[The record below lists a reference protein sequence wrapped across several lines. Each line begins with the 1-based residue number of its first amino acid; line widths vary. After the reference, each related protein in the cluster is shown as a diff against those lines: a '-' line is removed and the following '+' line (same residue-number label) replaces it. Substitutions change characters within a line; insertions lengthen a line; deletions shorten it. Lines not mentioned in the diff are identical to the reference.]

1 MTRPEPLTP
10 AALYRRCDPDQ
21 FRFATTEELAESDK
35 IIGQARAM
43 TAVRFG
49 VGMRRKGYN
58 LFALGPSETLRH
70 TIVREYLEGVA
81 AEAPVPPDWCYVH
94 NFADPRRPKALKLP
108 PDRATR
114 LSDAMNALIDE
125 LRVALRATFEGEE
138 YRTRRQMIESAFRHQ
153 QENSLEAIQ
162 EAARAKNIALMRT
175 PAGLI
180 FAPTRDGE
188 VLSPEDFNKLP
199 KEEQDRIKADVEA
212 LQKELQDSLQ
222 KMPIWEKELRE
233 KIRDLN
239 REVTKYAVGHLIG
252 GLRDANRD
260 LPQVTAYLDAVERD
274 IVDNALD
281 FLRSPMPQEGT
292 EQPSSAALS
301 LDSDQPPSFR
311 RYRVNVIVDQ
321 SRAKGAPVIYE
332 DIPSLSNL
340 IGRIEHMAQF
350 GALITD
356 FNLIKP
362 GALHR
367 ANGGYLLID
376 ARKLLMEPLA
386 YEELKR
392 AMRAEEIRIDG
403 LAQRLSLISTVSLE
417 PEPIPLD
424 VKIVLVGDRQ
434 LYHLLSAYDPDFEA
448 LFKVPA
454 EFNDRMDLTPE
465 AVDDYARLIA
475 KLVQRE
481 KLRPLD
487 PSGVARV
494 IEHAMRLADDSEKL
508 SVHIRNVIDL
518 LREADYW
525 AEQATANI
533 IAAPH
538 VQQALDA
545 QVYRIDWVREQVQ
558 EQIRRG
564 TVLIDTAGAVA
575 GQVNGLSVLQAG
587 SFAFGRP
594 SRITARVR
602 IGKGEVIDIER
613 QVELGGPLHSKGV
626 MILSGFLGARFAAD
640 RPLTLSATLVFEQ
653 SYGGVEGD
661 SASSAELYA
670 LLSAL
675 ANLPIGQ
682 NFAVTGSVNQMGQV
696 QAIGG
701 VNEKIEGYFD
711 ICAAKG
717 LTGEQGVLIP
727 ASNVKHLM
735 LRPDV
740 VEAAAAGR
748 FRIFPIGRVEE
759 GIEILTGTPAGA
771 AGADGKF
778 PSNSVFGRVEAR
790 LAQFAEAARRFAAT
804 RKDGET

>member
-321 SRAKGAPVIYE
+321 SRAKGAPVI
-332 DIPSLSNL
+332 
-340 IGRIEHMAQF
+340 
-350 GALITD
+350 
-356 FNLIKP
+356 
-362 GALHR
+362 
-367 ANGGYLLID
+367 
-376 ARKLLMEPLA
+376 
-386 YEELKR
+386 
-392 AMRAEEIRIDG
+392 
-403 LAQRLSLISTVSLE
+403 
-417 PEPIPLD
+417 
-424 VKIVLVGDRQ
+424 
-434 LYHLLSAYDPDFEA
+434 
-448 LFKVPA
+448 
-454 EFNDRMDLTPE
+454 
-465 AVDDYARLIA
+465 
-475 KLVQRE
+475 
-481 KLRPLD
+481 
-487 PSGVARV
+487 
-494 IEHAMRLADDSEKL
+494 
-508 SVHIRNVIDL
+508 
-518 LREADYW
+518 
-525 AEQATANI
+525 
-533 IAAPH
+533 
-538 VQQALDA
+538 
-545 QVYRIDWVREQVQ
+545 
-558 EQIRRG
+558 
-564 TVLIDTAGAVA
+564 
-575 GQVNGLSVLQAG
+575 
-587 SFAFGRP
+587 
-594 SRITARVR
+594 
-602 IGKGEVIDIER
+602 
-613 QVELGGPLHSKGV
+613 
-626 MILSGFLGARFAAD
+626 
-640 RPLTLSATLVFEQ
+640 
-653 SYGGVEGD
+653 
-661 SASSAELYA
+661 
-670 LLSAL
+670 
-675 ANLPIGQ
+675 
-682 NFAVTGSVNQMGQV
+682 
-696 QAIGG
+696 
-701 VNEKIEGYFD
+701 
-711 ICAAKG
+711 
-717 LTGEQGVLIP
+717 
-727 ASNVKHLM
+727 
-735 LRPDV
+735 
-740 VEAAAAGR
+740 
-748 FRIFPIGRVEE
+748 
-759 GIEILTGTPAGA
+759 
-771 AGADGKF
+771 
-778 PSNSVFGRVEAR
+778 
-790 LAQFAEAARRFAAT
+790 
-804 RKDGET
+804 